1 MAFSSWKKH
10 KPKGQQPVNVKEL
23 EKHKKWHYDYI
34 MKDRNPNAYIRNRFS
49 NEYRDKI
56 KNVDDIWKYLTIN
69 ASRNLDHYHQY
80 LTQAERNL
88 INMIPCGRR
97 YEIMGRHFSLVG
109 YNTNNEDIDEE
120 NIAIDT
126 VLNELDNRISVKKV
140 EQLINKIK
148 NETWYIEG
156 GTEAKQACIE
166 ELESLLNKE

>member
-1 MAFSSWKKH
+1 MELNKAKEKLKNKVENWNKCKKDICSV
-10 KPKGQQPVNVKEL
+10 GEL
-23 EKHKKWHYDYI
+23 Y
-34 MKDRNPNAYIRNRFS
+34 
-49 NEYRDKI
+49 
-56 KNVDDIWKYLTIN
+56 
-69 ASRNLDHYHQY
+69 
-80 LTQAERNL
+80 
-88 INMIPCGRR
+88 
-97 YEIMGRHFSLVG
+97 
-109 YNTNNEDIDEE
+109 EDIDEE